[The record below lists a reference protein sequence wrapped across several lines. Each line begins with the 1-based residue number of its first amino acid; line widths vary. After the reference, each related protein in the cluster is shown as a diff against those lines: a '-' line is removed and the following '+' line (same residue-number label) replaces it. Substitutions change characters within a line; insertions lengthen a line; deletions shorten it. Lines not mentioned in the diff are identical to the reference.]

1 MQLNGVKPISILRAA
16 ERFRMKQS
24 LADRTLTESP
34 WAVVKKQ
41 LLLGVMVVT
50 LVSGTVNASSGLS
63 VLAGVLC
70 ICVPSAYF
78 AWISQR
84 TLVGARI
91 LIQGVL
97 KVMGTVMLMAVVLES
112 GTVKAPWFLLGIV
125 MGQGAYFWVLV
136 SGSSDLSFSEE
147 TGRKVA
153 NQKPNEQN

>member
-1 MQLNGVKPISILRAA
+1 
-16 ERFRMKQS
+16 MKQS
-24 LADRTLTESP
+24 LADRTLSEMP

-41 LLLGVMVVT
+41 LLLGLMVVT

-78 AWISQR
+78 ARTSQR

-91 LIQGVL
+91 LVHGVL
-97 KVMGTVMLMAVVLES
+97 KVVGTVMLMAVVLES
-112 GTVKAPWFLLGIV
+112 RTVKAPWFLLGIV
-125 MGQGAYFWVLV
+125 MGQGAYFWALV

>member
-1 MQLNGVKPISILRAA
+1 
-16 ERFRMKQS
+16 MKQS
-24 LADRTLTESP
+24 LAHRTLTESP

-41 LLLGVMVVT
+41 LLLGGMVVT
-50 LVSGTVNASSGLS
+50 LVSGTVNSSSGLS

-78 AWISQR
+78 AWSSER

-91 LIQGVL
+91 LVHGVL
-97 KVMGTVMLMAVVLES
+97 KVAGTVMLMAVVLES

-136 SGSSDLSFSEE
+136 SGSSDLSLSEE
-147 TGRKVA
+147 TVRKVA
-153 NQKPNEQN
+153 HQKPNEQN